1 MTTPGPARHF
11 ELTAAALARLLAHFD
26 ADPDRAALAY
36 EGLRLTLTKFFDWRG
51 ARFPDECADDTLD
64 RLARKLD
71 EGVQIDDVRS
81 FALGIARL
89 VFLERGRHPVSR
101 QDEFEERVHSQLL
114 ASASSAEHPLH
125 GCLDRCLDALPE
137 EGRTLILTYYTDE
150 RRAKIDHRLRLAA
163 DLGLSANALRSR
175 AQRLRDRL
183 ERCVRTCAASE
194 EGASRDA
201 T

>member
-1 MTTPGPARHF
+1 M
-11 ELTAAALARLLAHFD
+11 
-26 ADPDRAALAY
+26 
-36 EGLRLTLTKFFDWRG
+36 
-51 ARFPDECADDTLD
+51 
-64 RLARKLD
+64 
-71 EGVQIDDVRS
+71 QIDDVRS

-89 VFLERGRHPVSR
+89 VFLERGRHPASR
-101 QDEFEERVHSQLL
+101 HDEFEERVHSQLP
-114 ASASSAEHPLH
+114 ASGSSVEHPLH

-194 EGASRDA
+194 EVALPRMRHETLPLAHSDLTMPPVVAIPEIRRYLLGELDEDRAAALEVAVLRRPG
-201 T
+201 TVR